1 MCLLPLWDQY
11 LGSMLNLRNSAGKE
25 NIARGNGPRAR
36 RIGIGWKSCDIY
48 DRNTVSESIQ
58 LRPEG
63 SYLRNPTFVSAS
75 ELFLLYKPDYYSLFV
90 AANDVETGAPE
101 FPQKGEFAPGCFRG
115 RVSALAI
122 DVSRDFRILTP
133 YPSSETSKTSVSNN
147 R

>member
-1 MCLLPLWDQY
+1 MIDGINPPDRISCRYISSRRSLLRSQSLGLHSPLFSAVR
-11 LGSMLNLRNSAGKE
+11 LILPKSSMLNLRNSAGKE

-101 FPQKGEFAPGCFRG
+101 FPQK
-115 RVSALAI
+115 
-122 DVSRDFRILTP
+122 
-133 YPSSETSKTSVSNN
+133 
-147 R
+147 